1 MSYLSLDIGLEKLIT
16 QSVNLT
22 LWSLSWLN
30 IKNICYDL
38 TNLLKLNL
46 DFKMNLGEQ
55 NDILKVIRS
64 PNLERRSNLGL
75 LVIPVILL
83 PVILDAFKR
92 SNKTLV
98 IFDLND
104 HITSLLPYGLSENKL
119 FETLIDKFTNF
130 SLWLVL
136 PIFLITFAESLEK
149 RENFLKI

>member
-1 MSYLSLDIGLEKLIT
+1 MPRKTPQWFATVES
-16 QSVNLT
+16 
-22 LWSLSWLN
+22 
-30 IKNICYDL
+30 
-38 TNLLKLNL
+38 
-46 DFKMNLGEQ
+46 
-55 NDILKVIRS
+55 ILKVIRS
-64 PNLERRSNLGL
+64 PSLERSSNLVW

-92 SNKTLV
+92 SNKTIV

-136 PIFLITFAESLEK
+136 PIFLITFAESLRKEGK
-149 RENFLKI
+149 FFENLNFTSIGRIKFSEGFKGADYWYWFLPGEWAVT